1 MNDFFSTLKNFQLP
15 FDYAL
20 DLLLSILIT
29 FARRHKLDAER
40 SSVEK
45 VKNWI
50 HSVKEMIR
58 KVEKTPLND
67 IRRFFS
73 G

>member
-1 MNDFFSTLKNFQLP
+1 MEEKE
-15 FDYAL
+15 
-20 DLLLSILIT
+20 LLAVKT
-29 FARRHKLDAER
+29 FARRHNIDAER

-45 VKNWI
+45 VKNWM